1 MTVFMSTQVKLA
13 IIGTGNI
20 GRAIAVG
27 LVETGRFAAGELVL
41 TRRRVDRLADLASQG
56 FNTTN
61 DNLDALRRADIV
73 VVAVEPQQLNGV
85 LLELAPA
92 IDPARHL
99 LISVVSGATIDDI
112 LMQLCRGDSSCTEGD
127 GLAVVRAMPN
137 TAMAIGQSMTCLA
150 TKSSNKD
157 VIDQASSIFDSVGKT
172 VIIPEEL
179 MVPAT
184 ALCACGIAFFLRSVR
199 AASQG
204 GIEIGF
210 HPSEALTMAAQT
222 ALGAASLVL
231 AGKGHPEHEIDHV
244 TTPRGCTISGLNEME
259 HHGFSS
265 AMIKGIVTSAVKAE
279 KLYSRP
285 DD

>member
-1 MTVFMSTQVKLA
+1 MVMNEKTKLA

-27 LVETGRFAAGELVL
+27 LIETKRFAPDEIIL

-61 DNLDALRRADIV
+61 DNVDALRRADTI

-92 IDPARHL
+92 VDPSRHL

-112 LMQLCRGDSSCTEGD
+112 LTQLCLGDSRCKEGD

-150 TKSSNKD
+150 TKTSD
-157 VIDQASSIFDSVGKT
+157 EAVIAKATSIFESVGKT

-231 AGKGHPEHEIDHV
+231 AGKGHPEYEIDHV

-285 DD
+285 SDD

>member
-1 MTVFMSTQVKLA
+1 MTVFMSIQVKLA

-27 LVETGRFAAGELVL
+27 LVETGRFAAEEIVL
-41 TRRRVDRLADLASQG
+41 TRRRVELLADLKEQG
-56 FNTTN
+56 FDTTN
-61 DNLDALRRADIV
+61 DNLDALGRADIV
-73 VVAVEPQQLNGV
+73 VVAVEPQQVNDV
-85 LLELAPA
+85 LIELAPA
-92 IDPARHL
+92 IDTARHL

-112 LMQLCRGDSSCTEGD
+112 LMQLCRGDSRCKEGD

-150 TKSSNKD
+150 TKSSNKE
-157 VIDQASSIFDSVGKT
+157 VIDQASSIFDAVGTT

-231 AGKGHPEHEIDHV
+231 AGKGHPEYEIDHV

-285 DD
+285 KD

>member
-1 MTVFMSTQVKLA
+1 MTEVMNTTVKLA

-20 GRAIAVG
+20 GRAIATG
-27 LVETGRFAAGELVL
+27 LVETDRFKAEELIL
-41 TRRRVDRLADLASQG
+41 TRRRVERLDDLAKLG
-56 FNTTN
+56 YNTTS
-61 DNLDALRRADIV
+61 DNLEALRQADTV

-92 IDPARHL
+92 FEPGRHL

-112 LMQLCRGDSSCTEGD
+112 LTQLCRGDSRCMEGD

-150 TKSSNKD
+150 TNSSQPD
-157 VIDQASSIFDSVGKT
+157 AIDKASSIFDAVGKT

-210 HPSEALTMAAQT
+210 HPSEALIMAAQT

-231 AGKGHPEHEIDHV
+231 AGKGHPEYEIDHV

-279 KLYSRP
+279 KLYSRH
-285 DD
+285 